1 MEVTHK
7 SALFILRRIR
17 HGLGNDTAQPKLTG
31 TVEVDETYIGG
42 KVRRPQLSKGAGRMP
57 HYRGAAEKAAVVG
70 MVQRGGDVRFRLM
83 DRITADRLSSVIA
96 ENADLTCRLV
106 TDEHQGYK
114 RVGKAFEGGHEAVTR
129 SIGEHARYGTDVHS
143 NTIEGVFS
151 LIKRGVMGTFH
162 SVSRKHIPNY
172 LNEFE
177 FRWNTR
183 KLDDGRL
190 VSRAIKQ
197 VDGKRLEYRESVDN
211 PPYFVPTWGMASAAE
226 GAL

>member
-1 MEVTHK
+1 
-7 SALFILRRIR
+7 
-17 HGLGNDTAQPKLTG
+17 
-31 TVEVDETYIGG
+31 
-42 KVRRPQLSKGAGRMP
+42 MP
-57 HYRGAAEKAAVVG
+57 HNRGAADKAAVVS

-83 DRITADRLSSVIA
+83 DRITSDRLTEVIA
-96 ENADLTCRLV
+96 EHADLTCRLI

-114 RVGKAFEGGHEAVTR
+114 RVGHVFEGGHETVNH
-129 SIGEHARYGTDVHS
+129 SIGEYARPRSDVHS

-151 LIKRGVMGTFH
+151 LIKRGGMGTFH

-183 KLDDGRL
+183 KLDDGQR
-190 VSRAIKQ
+190 VAMEIKQ

-211 PPYFVPTWGMASAAE
+211 PPYLVPEWEWRVQPKAPFE
-226 GAL
+226 G